1 MAEDA
6 VNAAIESGSLHPAN
20 DCVTHVSIATLL

>member
-6 VNAAIESGSLHPAN
+6 VNAAIQSGSLHPAN
-20 DCVTHVSIATLL
+20 DCVTHVSTAAHL

>member
-6 VNAAIESGSLHPAN
+6 VNAAIQSGLLHPAN
-20 DCVTHVSIATLL
+20 DCVTHVSTAAL